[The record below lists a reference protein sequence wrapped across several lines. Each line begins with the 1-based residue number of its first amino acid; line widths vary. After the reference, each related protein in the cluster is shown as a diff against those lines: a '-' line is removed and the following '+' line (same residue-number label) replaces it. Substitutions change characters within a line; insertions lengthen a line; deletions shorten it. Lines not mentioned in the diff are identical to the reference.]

1 MKGGS
6 IAEKFEDIG
15 ENLKEDSD
23 DEGKAHVPLKK
34 RFAQNKL
41 KNSKTSKI
49 KEPPSLQGDQDQ

>member
-34 RFAQNKL
+34 RFA
-41 KNSKTSKI
+41 
-49 KEPPSLQGDQDQ
+49 